1 MRSFLIFMLHN
12 ACYGLDAAA
21 IREIIPLPEL
31 TPVAEAPS
39 HIAGL
44 LNLRG
49 EVLAVLDLDARLGLP
64 PHRPR
69 PGDIVVVAQFEGVTF
84 GMIVDEVREVL
95 AVSDAALG
103 PVPAYAGDAEPRTRF
118 ITAMARLGEEI
129 VAILGVDRLVRYAGL
144 AGPQGGEPAP
154 HMPRFAPDSSDDE
167 RGVFRERAA
176 ALLAPLRSV
185 VPEGLLPIAL
195 FRLGGE
201 YFGVRLELVREFAEV
216 RDVTR
221 IPCCPGHIIGQM
233 NLRGDILT
241 LVDIRGAIGM
251 PVDGRIA
258 IGNAIVVQID
268 GRRAGIVADEVL
280 DVIERAIED
289 LSSVP
294 VALRSAAIRH
304 VTGVA
309 RYGPKIFSML
319 DVGTIFASGALDVD
333 EQVG

>member
-1 MRSFLIFMLHN
+1 MRSFLIFMLRN
-12 ACYGLDAAA
+12 SCYGLDAGA

-31 TPVAEAPS
+31 TPVAESPP

-49 EVLAVLDLDARLGLP
+49 EVLSVIDLDARLGLP

-69 PGDIVVVAQFEGVTF
+69 PSDIVVIAQFEGITF
-84 GMIVDEVREVL
+84 GLIVDEVREVL
-95 AVSDAALG
+95 AVAGSALG
-103 PVPAYAGDAEPRTRF
+103 PVPTYAGDAGLRTRF

-129 VAILGVDRLVRYAGL
+129 VAVLGIDRIVRYTELVDPDGDGA
-144 AGPQGGEPAP
+144 ASTV
-154 HMPRFAPDSSDDE
+154 PRFAPDASGDE
-167 RGVFRERAA
+167 RALFRERAA
-176 ALLAPLRSV
+176 ALLAPLQSV
-185 VPEGLLPIAL
+185 APEGMLPIAL
-195 FRLGGE
+195 FMLGGE

-251 PVDGRIA
+251 PIDGRIG

-268 GRRAGIVADEVL
+268 GRRAGIVAEEVL
-280 DVIERAIED
+280 DVIEFAIED
-289 LSSVP
+289 ISSVP
-294 VALRSAAIRH
+294 VALRSAAIRY

-309 RYGPKIFSML
+309 RYGRKIFSLL
-319 DVGTIFASGALDVD
+319 DVGTVFASGALDV
-333 EQVG
+333 EEHVG